1 MLFLLAALAVLIGV
15 LLGLLGGGGSIL
27 TVPVLVYLAGLSTKS
42 AIITSLVVVCITS
55 AIAVIN
61 HAKAGRVCWK
71 TGITFGL
78 AGMVGAFIGGR
89 MAAYIP
95 DPILLVLF
103 AGIMLA
109 ASLAMIRN
117 KKGKEF
123 TRQAGEPLCP
133 QNLPV
138 AAILFDGLLVG
149 LITGLVGVGGG
160 FLLVPALNYLAG
172 LPMHAAIGTSL
183 FIIVIQAIA
192 ALAGHASHFE
202 IDLQLTG
209 LVTGC
214 AIVGS
219 FIGSQLSGKISS
231 THLKRGFGVFVFLLG
246 SFLLYKEINPQIIS
260 QIQQLLVE
268 RREFILGALSLL
280 LVLSL
285 YRLWSWLHSDDNLNN
300 QKGGIES
307 APQCQT
313 SFTDDKS

>member
-1 MLFLLAALAVLIGV
+1 MLVLLAALAILIGI

-42 AIITSLVVVCITS
+42 AIVTSLVVVCITS
-55 AIAVIN
+55 FIAVVN

-71 TGITFGL
+71 TGTTFGM
-78 AGMVGAFIGGR
+78 AGMAGAFMGGR
-89 MAAYIP
+89 IAAYIP

-103 AGIMLA
+103 ASVMLA

-117 KKGKEF
+117 KKGKES
-123 TRQAGEPLCP
+123 TRQVGEPLCP

-202 IDLQLTG
+202 INLPLTA

-214 AIVGS
+214 AIMGS

-231 THLKRGFGVFVFLLG
+231 EYLKRGFGIFVFLLG
-246 SFLLYKEINPQIIS
+246 SFLLYKEVNQQITA
-260 QIQQLLVE
+260 QIQQLLIE
-268 RREFILGALSLL
+268 RREFILGAVSLL

-285 YRLWSWLHSDDNLNN
+285 YRLWSWLHSDDILAS
-300 QKGGIES
+300 QS
-307 APQCQT
+307 AAQCQT
-313 SFTDDKS
+313 HFFDDQN

>member
-1 MLFLLAALAVLIGV
+1 MALLAVLAVFIGI

-27 TVPVLVYLAGLSTKS
+27 TVPVLVYLAGLSAKS
-42 AIITSLVVVCITS
+42 AIVTSLVVVGITS
-55 AIAVIN
+55 LIAVVN

-89 MAAYIP
+89 IAAYIP

-103 AGIMLA
+103 AGVMLA

-117 KKGKEF
+117 KQGREA
-123 TRQAGEPLCP
+123 TRQVGAALCP

-172 LPMHAAIGTSL
+172 LPIHAAIGTSL
-183 FIIVIQAIA
+183 FIIVIQAVA
-192 ALAGHASHFE
+192 ALAGHADHFE
-202 IDLQLTG
+202 IDLPLTG

-214 AIVGS
+214 AIAGS
-219 FIGSQLSGKISS
+219 FIGSKLSGKISS
-231 THLKRGFGVFVFLLG
+231 AVLKRGFGVFVFLLG
-246 SFLLYKEINPQIIS
+246 CFLLYKEINQDIINQIK
-260 QIQQLLVE
+260 QLLIE

-280 LVLSL
+280 TLLSL
-285 YRLWSWLHSDDNLNN
+285 YRFWSWLHAVKPVNSDNPAATQSQCRTHAGDDNL
-300 QKGGIES
+300 ES
-307 APQCQT
+307 
-313 SFTDDKS
+313 